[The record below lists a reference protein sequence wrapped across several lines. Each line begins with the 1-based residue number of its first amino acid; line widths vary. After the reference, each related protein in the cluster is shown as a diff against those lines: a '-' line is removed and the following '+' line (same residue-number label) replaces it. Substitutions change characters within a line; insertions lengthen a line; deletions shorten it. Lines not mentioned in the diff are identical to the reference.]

1 MPEWF
6 CLIYSTPVFSSFSP
20 NTKEHPLNSLGFTRS
35 CLSIC
40 CFSPHFLSFPGDSV
54 GILLPMQETQETWV
68 SSLVFPPGKIPWRR
82 AWWPTPVFLPE
93 KSYRQRSLAG
103 YGPWVAESQTEWLST
118 LHLHSTHLLASFLE
132 DTAHRWAW
140 GIHPYLSSSSFIFP
154 KTFTPT
160 LPSALY
166 PFLFPTLVPSF
177 SYYPQ
182 LEWCQVC
189 TY

>member
-20 NTKEHPLNSLGFTRS
+20 NTKEHPLNSRGFTRS

-103 YGPWVAESQTEWLST
+103 YGPWVAESQTRLRAEHTASTQHTFSGLLPRRHCPPVGNGGST
-118 LHLHSTHLLASFLE
+118 LIFPHLLSFFPRLLLLLC
-132 DTAHRWAW
+132 
-140 GIHPYLSSSSFIFP
+140 HP
-154 KTFTPT
+154 
-160 LPSALY
+160 LY
-166 PFLFPTLVPSF
+166 ILFYS
-177 SYYPQ
+177 Q
-182 LEWCQVC
+182 L
-189 TY
+189 

>member
-93 KSYRQRSLAG
+93 KSYRQRSLEG

-118 LHLHSTHLLASFLE
+118 LHLHSTHLLA
-132 DTAHRWAW
+132 
-140 GIHPYLSSSSFIFP
+140 PSSKTLPTSGHGGSTLIFP
-154 KTFTPT
+154 HLLSFFPR
-160 LPSALY
+160 LLLLLCHLLY
-166 PFLFPTLVPSF
+166 ILFYS
-177 SYYPQ
+177 Q
-182 LEWCQVC
+182 L
-189 TY
+189 

>member
-40 CFSPHFLSFPGDSV
+40 CFSPHVLSFPGDSV

-82 AWWPTPVFLPE
+82 AWWPLQYSCLKNPIDRGAWRATVHRL
-93 KSYRQRSLAG
+93 QRVRLSDWAHRI
-103 YGPWVAESQTEWLST
+103 YTAHIYWPPSSQTLPTSGHGGYT
-118 LHLHSTHLLASFLE
+118 LIFPHLLSF
-132 DTAHRWAW
+132 
-140 GIHPYLSSSSFIFP
+140 FP
-154 KTFTPT
+154 R
-160 LPSALY
+160 LLLLLCHLLY
-166 PFLFPTLVPSF
+166 ILFYS
-177 SYYPQ
+177 Q
-182 LEWCQVC
+182 L
-189 TY
+189 